1 MIQRPKDGIVIIG
14 GGRWK
19 VPMKE
24 LAGHTDDSVKL
35 PTLTEHLAGSMKTY
49 MKDWG
54 NESLGEGLLCDWTG
68 IMGYTP
74 EAVSDMSLLNLS

>member
-54 NESLGEGLLCDWTG
+54 NESVGEGLLCDWTG

-74 EAVSDMSLLNLS
+74 EAVSHMSLLNLS